1 MITFL
6 CGLMILILGYM
17 FYAPYVQ
24 KQFVPT
30 DAPTP
35 AQRIND
41 KRDFVPIKTSKVALI
56 QLLNIA
62 GIGPL
67 LGAVQG
73 ILFGPVAFIL
83 IPLGCVIMGGVHDYF
98 SGMIS
103 VRDNG
108 LQVTGL
114 IKKYLGEKAYFV
126 FIIVVSLMLLLLSAT
141 FVYTSG
147 DLIAERFLGVTDFSL
162 TNPVMITIYS
172 LIVLY
177 FLMATLFPVDKI
189 IGNIYPIFGFLL
201 LFGTGAIL
209 AGFLFHGI
217 TLQEFDIRHINL
229 NPNNLSI
236 IPFFF
241 MTVSCGLLSGFHS
254 TQSTIV
260 SRTLNS
266 EFEGKKVFYGM
277 MCLESLIAMIWAAG
291 AMHVYSHNLVPID
304 MVGKANVLNIITNN
318 FVPYYVAF
326 LVTSTIVILPITS
339 GDTALRSLRLTIAEA
354 LNFKQSSIKNCL
366 IITIPSVLLMIG
378 VLYVAKMDNALFFLV
393 WRYFTF
399 VNQLIAVLTFAY
411 ASVFLYKSG
420 KNYFITLIP
429 AIFFAYVTSTF
440 ILNAKI
446 GFNLSLNTAKVI
458 AVILTL
464 LFILWI
470 VKKMQNF
477 KKMD

>member
-6 CGLMILILGYM
+6 CGLLILVLGYKV
-17 FYAPYVQ
+17 YAPYVQ

-35 AQRIND
+35 AQKIND
-41 KRDFVPIKTSKVALI
+41 GRDFVPIKTSKVALI

-83 IPLGCVIMGGVHDYF
+83 IPLGCVLMGGVHDYF

-114 IKKYLGEKAYFV
+114 IKKYLGKNAYFI
-126 FIIVVSLMLLLLSAT
+126 FIGVVSLMLLLLSAT

-147 DLIAERFLGVTDFSL
+147 DLIAERFLGVSDFSL

-229 NPNNLSI
+229 NPNHLSI

-266 EFEGKKVFYGM
+266 EYEGKKVFYGM

-291 AMHVYSHNLVPID
+291 AMHVYSHSLVPAD
-304 MVGKANVLNIITNN
+304 LVGKANVLNIITNN
-318 FVPYYVAF
+318 FVPFYVAF

-354 LNFKQSSIKNCL
+354 LNFEQSSINL
-366 IITIPSVLLMIG
+366 R
-378 VLYVAKMDNALFFLV
+378 NE
-393 WRYFTF
+393 
-399 VNQLIAVLTFAY
+399 
-411 ASVFLYKSG
+411 
-420 KNYFITLIP
+420 
-429 AIFFAYVTSTF
+429 
-440 ILNAKI
+440 
-446 GFNLSLNTAKVI
+446 FNFENSDELHI
-458 AVILTL
+458 
-464 LFILWI
+464 
-470 VKKMQNF
+470 
-477 KKMD
+477 D